1 MSYEAE
7 HNALRARFEA
17 EWGVTTPIA
26 WMNANFKP
34 TDDAAYVRF
43 IIINADAKQ
52 VCFGDAINLYRFPG
66 MVMVQIFTPI
76 SKGDKEALQ
85 LADQAA
91 NIFRNWS
98 DVSTGIRFLVP
109 PTAKTIGTERNWHQV
124 NVLTPY
130 TRDTLF

>member
-7 HNALRARFEA
+7 HNALRGRFGTQ
-17 EWGVTTPIA
+17 WGATTPIA
-26 WMNANFKP
+26 WANADFKP

-43 IIINADAKQ
+43 SIINSDANQ
-52 VCFGDAINLYRFPG
+52 QCFGDATNVYRFPG
-66 MVMVQIFTPI
+66 LVIVQIFAPI

-91 NIFRNWS
+91 NVFRNWS

-109 PTAKTIGTERNWHQV
+109 PTVKTIGTERNWHQV
-124 NVLTPY
+124 NVLTPF